1 MGHFSHGGA
10 SGRAEHGGK
19 PFGRPSF
26 PRPSFGGRDNR
37 GGSTELFSTVC
48 ADCGNKCEVP
58 FKPNGTKPVYCRE
71 CFGNKGGRDAGTFTK
86 KDWSDHR
93 AQKPSFEQSNRAPE
107 NYKKEFEIL
116 HSKIDKLTYMVEQHS
131 KAKSSEP
138 KAEKTPEFVI
148 GEPAFA
154 KSFGAARKKAPAKAK
169 AAVAAKK
176 VETKKPVSKKGRK

>member
-1 MGHFSHGGA
+1 MGHFSHGGG

-93 AQKPSFEQSNRAPE
+93 AQKPSFEQPNRGGE

-116 HSKIDKLTYMVEQHS
+116 HSKIDKLTYMVEQLS
-131 KAKSSEP
+131 KGKQSEP
-138 KAEKTPEFVI
+138 KAEKTPDFVI
-148 GEPAFA
+148 GEK
-154 KSFGAARKKAPAKAK
+154 KSEKKAPAKAK
-169 AAVAAKK
+169 AVVVAVKK
-176 VETKKPVSKKGRK
+176 VETKKPVAKKGKK